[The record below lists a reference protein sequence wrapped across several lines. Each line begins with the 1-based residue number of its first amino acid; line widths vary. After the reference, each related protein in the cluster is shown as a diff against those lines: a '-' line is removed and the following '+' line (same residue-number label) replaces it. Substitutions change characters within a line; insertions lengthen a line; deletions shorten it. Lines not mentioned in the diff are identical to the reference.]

1 MRSLELFSGTG
12 SVGKVFGADG
22 WEVISLDINPKAN
35 TTIHADIRTW
45 DYTLFETGHFDVV
58 WASPVCTHY
67 SRARTTAHTPRD
79 LVWADSLVLRA
90 LEIIDY
96 FKPRFWLLENPQT
109 GLLKTRP
116 FMLTLPYTDV
126 DYCRYSEWGYKKRTR
141 IWINSGYQGKLS
153 LGVGRCAS
161 MEGRRHRSSAQRGA
175 RIFNGESDKQQH
187 SQDQLHKTPDE
198 LCSAVAMHVNIDI
211 ANGSVG

>member
-1 MRSLELFSGTG
+1 MRILELFAGTG

-35 TTIHADIRTW
+35 ATIHADIRTW
-45 DYTLFETGHFDVV
+45 DYTIFETGHFDVV
-58 WASPVCTHY
+58 WASPVCTQY

-90 LEIIDY
+90 LEIIEY
-96 FKPRFWLLENPQT
+96 LKPKFWFLENPQT

-116 FMLTLPYTDV
+116 FMLNLPYTDV

-141 IWINSGYQGKLS
+141 IGLIAAIRGNFVWA
-153 LGVGRCAS
+153 LGVVL
-161 MEGRRHRSSAQRGA
+161 QWRGDGTERA
-175 RIFNGESDKQQH
+175 RNDG
-187 SQDQLHKTPDE
+187 L
-198 LCSAVAMHVNIDI
+198 
-211 ANGSVG
+211 